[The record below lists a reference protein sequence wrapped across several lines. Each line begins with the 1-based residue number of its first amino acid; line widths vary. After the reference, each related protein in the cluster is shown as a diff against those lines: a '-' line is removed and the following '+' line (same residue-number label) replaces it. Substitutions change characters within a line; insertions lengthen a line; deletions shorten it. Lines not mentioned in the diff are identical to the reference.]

1 MTATPDIT
9 TRMVGPIEFAERA
22 GGGLTCVLLHGI
34 GSNASSFLPLMAE
47 LPADWRILA
56 WNAPGYGR
64 SEPLAGD
71 WPLARD
77 YAEALAAM
85 LDELAI
91 RRVTLLGHSL
101 GALVAASFAAARRD
115 RVDHL
120 VLASPALGHGIPR
133 GNVLSAS
140 AQARIDDLEIEGP
153 DEFAARRAARLVFEP
168 DENPTHVEAVRRA
181 MSKVRL
187 PGYAQAARMLSAGR
201 LLDDMAQL
209 TVPTDVIVGADD
221 RITPSDGARCAHE
234 ALRAPWRG
242 RFVEVPQAGHAI
254 AQERPAVLARLLVA
268 EPEPVR

>member
-1 MTATPDIT
+1 MTGATNLTI
-9 TRMVGPIEFAERA
+9 RMVGPVQLAERA
-22 GGGLTCVLLHGI
+22 GSGRICVLLHGI
-34 GSNASSFLPLMAE
+34 GSNAFSFAPLVAE
-47 LPADWRILA
+47 LPSDWHVLA

-64 SEPLAGD
+64 SVPLAGD

-85 LDELAI
+85 LDEVGV
-91 RRVTLLGHSL
+91 RRITLLGHSL

-140 AQARIDDLEIEGP
+140 AQARIDDLGIEGP
-153 DEFAARRAARLVFEP
+153 EEFAARRAARLVFEP
-168 DENPTHVEAVRRA
+168 EQNPAHVEAVRRA
-181 MSKVRL
+181 MSQVRL

-201 LLDDMAQL
+201 LLDDIAQI

-242 RFVEVPQAGHAI
+242 RFVDVPRVGHAI
-254 AQERPAVLARLLVA
+254 AQERPVELARLLVA
-268 EPEPVR
+268 EPVPVR

>member
-1 MTATPDIT
+1 MSGAENLTL
-9 TRMVGPIEFAERA
+9 RMVGSVELAERA
-22 GGGLTCVLLHGI
+22 GDGRTCVLLHGI
-34 GSNASSFLPLMAE
+34 GSNAFSFLPLVAE
-47 LPADWRILA
+47 LPADWRILV

-77 YAEALAAM
+77 YAEALAAV

-101 GALVAASFAAARRD
+101 GALMGASFAAARRD

-140 AQARIDDLEIEGP
+140 AQARIDDLGIEGP
-153 DEFAARRAARLVFEP
+153 EEFAARRSSRLVFEP
-168 DENPTHVEAVRRA
+168 ERNPVHVEAVRRA
-181 MSKVRL
+181 MSQVRL

-201 LLDDMAQL
+201 LLDDLAQI
-209 TVPTDVIVGADD
+209 TVPTDVIVGSDD
-221 RITPSDGARCAHE
+221 RITPSDGARCAHD

-254 AQERPAVLARLLVA
+254 VQEKPAALARLLVA

>member
-1 MTATPDIT
+1 MTAMSNLTL
-9 TRMVGPIEFAERA
+9 RMVGPVELAERA
-22 GGGLTCVLLHGI
+22 GAGPTCVLLHGI
-34 GSNASSFLPLMAE
+34 GSNASSFLPLMAG

-64 SEPLAGD
+64 SGPLAGD

-77 YAEALAAM
+77 YAEALAAV

-140 AQARIDDLEIEGP
+140 AQARIDDLGSEGP
-153 DEFAARRAARLVFEP
+153 EEFAARRAARLVFEP
-168 DENPTHVEAVRRA
+168 EQNPAHVEAVRHA
-181 MSKVRL
+181 MSQVRL

-201 LLDDMAQL
+201 LLDDIAQI

-221 RITPSDGARCAHE
+221 RITPSDSARRAHE
-234 ALRAPWRG
+234 ALRPPWRG
-242 RFVEVPQAGHAI
+242 RFVEVPRAGHAI
-254 AQERPAVLARLLVA
+254 VQERPVAVTQLLVA

>member
-1 MTATPDIT
+1 MSAVQNLTH
-9 TRMVGPIEFAERA
+9 RMVGPVELAERA
-22 GGGLTCVLLHGI
+22 GDGPTCVLLHGI

-85 LDELAI
+85 LDELGI

-101 GALVAASFAAARRD
+101 GALMATAFTAARRD

-140 AQARIDDLEIEGP
+140 AQARIDDLGIEGP
-153 DEFAARRAARLVFEP
+153 EEFAARRAARLVFEP
-168 DENPTHVEAVRRA
+168 DANPAHVEAVRRA
-181 MSKVRL
+181 MSQVRL

-201 LLDDMAQL
+201 LLDDIAQI
-209 TVPTDVIVGADD
+209 TVPVDVVVGADD
-221 RITPSDGARCAHE
+221 RVTPADGARCAYD

-242 RFVEVPQAGHAI
+242 RFVEVPQTGHAI
-254 AQERPAVLARLLVA
+254 AQERPDALARLLAAV
-268 EPEPVR
+268 PEAVR